1 MCNRC
6 TSLHHHRPR
15 YWQYTQQLCTHAGW
29 TWSRKRNYGTMII
42 NMASKLGGHSLIHDS
57 PLRKV
62 GGSFD
67 PPGPPSIAAT
77 DHSSPGVKV
86 IRSTPQINVRFSK
99 GGNKIELTSILGV
112 FSSKFLF
119 LAASHIATSALW
131 HSWYFL
137 LFLFLAVQARL
148 LFGKRQISL
157 LVSLAAQTAY
167 ATPGCGAH
175 LHFTGLE
182 PAVGLRP
189 ALWTLDHTSS
199 TICRCLGRNFFKV
212 LFPQSI
218 VCIRYSLQLKAI
230 HMGSVPGTTTFSSQS
245 AIILD
250 ATLLLYVVF
259 WFK

>member
-1 MCNRC
+1 
-6 TSLHHHRPR
+6 
-15 YWQYTQQLCTHAGW
+15 
-29 TWSRKRNYGTMII
+29 
-42 NMASKLGGHSLIHDS
+42 MASKLGVTALYMTPHSGKWGVLW
-57 PLRKV
+57 
-62 GGSFD
+62 
-67 PPGPPSIAAT
+67 PPGPSSIAAT

-119 LAASHIATSALW
+119 LAALHIATSALW
-131 HSWYFL
+131 HSWHFL
-137 LFLFLAVQARL
+137 LFLAVQARL

-199 TICRCLGRNFFKV
+199 TICRCLGRNFF
-212 LFPQSI
+212 
-218 VCIRYSLQLKAI
+218 
-230 HMGSVPGTTTFSSQS
+230 
-245 AIILD
+245 
-250 ATLLLYVVF
+250 
-259 WFK
+259 

>member
-1 MCNRC
+1 MQIFLLTYLHVSDYWPVVILS
-6 TSLHHHRPR
+6 TSLAGKVMRLVVSVRPFV
-15 YWQYTQQLCTHAGW
+15 CFCVSFW
-29 TWSRKRNYGTMII
+29 TNWPLTW
-42 NMASKLGGHSLIHDS
+42 IHFT
-57 PLRKV
+57 RIV
-62 GGSFD
+62 VT
-67 PPGPPSIAAT
+67 I
-77 DHSSPGVKV
+77 HSSPGVKV

-99 GGNKIELTSILGV
+99 GGNNIELTSILGV

-131 HSWYFL
+131 HFWHFL

-212 LFPQSI
+212 LFPQST